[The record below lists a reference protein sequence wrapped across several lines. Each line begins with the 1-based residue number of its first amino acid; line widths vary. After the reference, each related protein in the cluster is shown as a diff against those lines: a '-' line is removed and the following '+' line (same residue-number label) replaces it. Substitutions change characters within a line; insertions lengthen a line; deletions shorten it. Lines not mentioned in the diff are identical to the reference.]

1 MALAAPAAPEQRMAL
16 EPLSPL
22 RGWFEVV
29 GILVSRPTDPKNGLS
44 VAMKGGHN
52 AEHHNHNDLGS
63 YVVTAGAGPV
73 LLDPGAEV
81 FTNQTFSDRRYDSKV
96 LNSYGHSVPVVDG
109 QLQAT
114 GRQAEAKVLKTLFT
128 PARDEFALDLTSAYP
143 VKGLNQLTRAF
154 TYDRSGG
161 TSLQVED
168 ELHAERPMTFETALI
183 TYGTLERKQDGALDI
198 TNGANGGVR
207 VSVET
212 GGEPYEVTEEV
223 IQANMLNTKLKPRRI
238 AVRLVEPTSKA
249 KVRLTVTPLPKSI
262 ENGVVSAA
270 DVPDLGMEVVSSSL
284 DMTRNR

>member
-1 MALAAPAAPEQRMAL
+1 
-16 EPLSPL
+16 
-22 RGWFEVV
+22 
-29 GILVSRPTDPKNGLS
+29 
-44 VAMKGGHN
+44 
-52 AEHHNHNDLGS
+52 
-63 YVVTAGAGPV
+63 
-73 LLDPGAEV
+73 
-81 FTNQTFSDRRYDSKV
+81 
-96 LNSYGHSVPVVDG
+96 
-109 QLQAT
+109 
-114 GRQAEAKVLKTLFT
+114 
-128 PARDEFALDLTSAYP
+128 
-143 VKGLNQLTRAF
+143 
-154 TYDRSGG
+154 
-161 TSLQVED
+161 
-168 ELHAERPMTFETALI
+168 MTFETALI